1 MNLLSYLFLMTF
13 EWSMDF
19 LFLRAALLLLRG
31 ENMRS
36 RHAVYVLFVSG
47 QFHSNFIKW
56 RHYNSQKYG
65 FRPHER
71 INPVD

>member
-19 LFLRAALLLLRG
+19 LFLRAALILLKG

-36 RHAVYVLFVSG
+36 RQAVFILFVPG

-56 RHYNSQKYG
+56 RYYNNQKYV
-65 FRPHER
+65 FSLKEEL
-71 INPVD
+71 IL